1 MSLSSKVPGVP
12 GASLNSNV
20 NVIAVASFLSP
31 VLMLPASWSEAVMV
45 TVGEAVSELTVYVD
59 GDDATLLFP
68 AASVYLL
75 VPTPTVIALPLLA
88 LQVRVYDVPG
98 VEPEREPPQLDD
110 LVISPMAKPLVLSL
124 SAKVNVTVVAS
135 L

>member
-1 MSLSSKVPGVP
+1 
-12 GASLNSNV
+12 
-20 NVIAVASFLSP
+20 
-31 VLMLPASWSEAVMV
+31 MV
-45 TVGEAVSELTVYVD
+45 TVGEDLSELTVYVD

>member
-1 MSLSSKVPGVP
+1 
-12 GASLNSNV
+12 
-20 NVIAVASFLSP
+20 
-31 VLMLPASWSEAVMV
+31 
-45 TVGEAVSELTVYVD
+45 
-59 GDDATLLFP
+59 
-68 AASVYLL
+68 
-75 VPTPTVIALPLLA
+75 LLA